1 MSFPVSTQT
10 HSCNTVCWDSH
21 LTYMTCSVSFTDLHG
36 KKQMWLQSPWVI
48 FTGGQDGASD
58 PTTEIWNYSLSLV
71 RPHRLQQSQGKL
83 MRNVSKRIN
92 MTNSKMTAC
101 CLMTVTAAWRSW
113 IDNVLLCNLTMLLGM
128 HDGYFSTDTDNELLP
143 ASNGLYNKITNNF
156 TVRKVTDL

>member
-1 MSFPVSTQT
+1 
-10 HSCNTVCWDSH
+10 
-21 LTYMTCSVSFTDLHG
+21 
-36 KKQMWLQSPWVI
+36 
-48 FTGGQDGASD
+48 
-58 PTTEIWNYSLSLV
+58 
-71 RPHRLQQSQGKL
+71 
-83 MRNVSKRIN
+83 

-156 TVRKVTDL
+156 TVGKVTDL